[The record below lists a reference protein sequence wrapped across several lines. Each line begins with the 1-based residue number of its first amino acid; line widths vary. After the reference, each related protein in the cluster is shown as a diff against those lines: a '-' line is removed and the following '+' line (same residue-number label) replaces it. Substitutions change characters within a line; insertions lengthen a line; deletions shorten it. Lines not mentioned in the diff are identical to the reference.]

1 VTADLPEAWRIALPE
16 GLPRAWFDMA
26 PVGGA
31 DLIARVAHEQGWSS
45 FERPLPELFLAC
57 ARRWPGLVVDVGSNT
72 GFYALTALCA
82 HEDNRVLAYEPD
94 PQVLP
99 ILKWN
104 GFLNRCGERLR
115 VEPVALSDRQGIAE
129 LYIPL
134 QGHGLVESSSSLEA
148 GFKGAHSSV
157 VRVAASTLDQHLG
170 LTTPVSLIKVD
181 VEGHEKSTVTGAE
194 GVLAAQRPLL
204 FVELLDYPDYGYFN
218 GLKGRLNYRAVRLRE
233 THAVE
238 EEVIARDRSAWNHV
252 LVPEERWGDFRAL
265 LTGLG
270 LA

>member
-1 VTADLPEAWRIALPE
+1 MTDHLPEAWPIALPD
-16 GLPRAWFDMA
+16 GLPVDGFRMA

-31 DLIARVAHEQGWSS
+31 DLIARLAHEQGWAS

-57 ARRWPGLVVDVGSNT
+57 ARRWPGLVVDVGANT
-72 GFYALTALCA
+72 GFYALTALSA
-82 HEDNRVLAYEPD
+82 HGDNRVVAYEPD

-99 ILKWN
+99 ILNWN
-104 GFLNRCGERLR
+104 RFLNGVGGRMR
-115 VEPVALSDRQGIAE
+115 VERVALSDRFGTAE
-129 LYIPL
+129 LFIPL

-148 GFKGAHSSV
+148 GFKGAHSAV
-157 VRVAASTLDQHLG
+157 VPVAVSTLDRHLG
-170 LTTPVSLIKVD
+170 LSTPVSLIKVD

-218 GLKGRLNYRAVRLRE
+218 ALKGRLSYRAVRLRE

-238 EEVIARDRSAWNHV
+238 EEVMARDRGAWNHV
-252 LVPEERWGDFRAL
+252 LVPEERWAGFRSL
-265 LTGLG
+265 LTSLG
-270 LA
+270 LL

>member
-1 VTADLPEAWRIALPE
+1 VTADLPETWRITLPE
-16 GLPRAWFDMA
+16 GLPLDAFSMA
-26 PVGGA
+26 PVGGT
-31 DLIARVAHEQGWSS
+31 DLIARLAHEQGWAS

-57 ARRWPGLVVDVGSNT
+57 ARRWPGLVVDVGANT
-72 GFYALTALCA
+72 GFYAFTALSA
-82 HEDNRVLAYEPD
+82 HADNRVLAYEPD

-99 ILKWN
+99 ILNWN

-115 VEPVALSDRQGIAE
+115 VEPVALSDRLGTAE

-148 GFKGAHSSV
+148 GFKNVHSAVVQVSV
-157 VRVAASTLDQHLG
+157 STLDRHLG

-181 VEGHEKSTVTGAE
+181 VEGHEKFTVTGAE
-194 GVLAAQRPLL
+194 GVLAVQRPLL

-218 GLKGRLNYRAVRLRE
+218 ALKGRLNYRAVRLRE

-238 EEVIARDRSAWNHV
+238 EEVMARDRGAWNHV
-252 LVPEERWGDFRAL
+252 LVPEERWGDFRSL
-265 LTGLG
+265 LTSLG